1 MTHSHRSART
11 DLTPYTLEATENTH
25 SSRALGLTAVS
36 VAAVALLLR
45 QSRRNHTGSTALH
58 SGAPQDLLKLTVGL
72 LERLLPSNRRFE
84 VRLWDGTLLP
94 GSSREASLVLNHPDS
109 LGRMLKLPL
118 DVTMGEAYLRGDWDI
133 EGDYSAFLEVLESF
147 DGRMDLTGLL
157 SLVRDAA
164 ILKRSS
170 TPSPTSRSRL
180 RGGTHTR
187 ARDRAAIAHHYDVS
201 NAFYKLWLDPR
212 MQYSCAY
219 FPTGTETLAQAQDA
233 KLELICRKL
242 RLKPGERL
250 LDIGCGWG
258 GLSIYAAQQ
267 YGVQV
272 TGVTLSKRQLEEG
285 KARVRAAGL
294 ERQVRL
300 ELLDYRDVQGKFDK
314 ISSVGMSE
322 HVGRRNMSA
331 YFRSAFNS
339 LEPGGLMLNHAISDN
354 PKPMKVP
361 KQVLS
366 GDFSERYIFPDGELL
381 PIGETLEHAESVG
394 FEVRDVESLRE
405 HYARTLEL
413 WAANLER
420 ESSAALKEV
429 GLEKLRLWR
438 LYLHTCAYYFRRGYI
453 TIHQT
458 VLAKPDAVG
467 LVHLPRSR
475 ADLYR

>member
-1 MTHSHRSART
+1 MTHPHRPART
-11 DLTPYTLEATENTH
+11 NLPLHTLENRENTRP
-25 SSRALGLTAVS
+25 SRALGLTAVS
-36 VAAVALLLR
+36 VAAMALLLR
-45 QSRRNHTGSTALH
+45 QSRRNYTGVPSPH
-58 SGAPQDLLKLTVGL
+58 SATPRDLLKLTVGL
-72 LERLLPSNRRFE
+72 LERLLPSSRRFE
-84 VRLWDGTLLP
+84 VRLWDGTVLP
-94 GSSREASLVLNHPDS
+94 GSSRDATMVLNHPDS
-109 LGRMLKLPL
+109 LGRMLSLPL

-147 DGRMDLTGLL
+147 DGRVNLAGLL

-164 ILKRSS
+164 VLKRSS
-170 TPSPTSRSRL
+170 APSPASKSRL
-180 RGGTHTR
+180 HGGTHTR

-201 NAFYKLWLDPR
+201 NDFYKLWLDPR

-242 RLKPGERL
+242 RLEPGERL

-272 TGVTLSKRQLEEG
+272 TGITLSQRQLEE
-285 KARVRAAGL
+285 AQFRVRATGL
-294 ERQVRL
+294 EGQITL
-300 ELLDYRDVQGKFDK
+300 ELLDYRDVGGKFDK

-322 HVGRRNMSA
+322 HVGRRNMGA

-354 PKPMKVP
+354 PKPIKVS

-366 GDFSERYIFPDGELL
+366 GDFSARYIFPDGELL
-381 PIGETLEHAESVG
+381 PIGETLEHAEGVG

-420 ESSAALKEV
+420 ESSAALEEV
-429 GLEKLRLWR
+429 GLEKLRLWQ
-438 LYLHTCAYYFRRGYI
+438 LYLHTCAYYFRRSYI
-453 TIHQT
+453 TLHQT
-458 VLAKPDAVG
+458 VLAKPDRVG
-467 LVHLPRSR
+467 QVHLPRSR